1 MHTDNY
7 IQESVELLK
16 QMVSIP
22 SPSFKESMVRE
33 HISNWLTDK
42 KICHEVIKNNIV
54 AFNSRFCKSKQ
65 TLMLCAHIDTVSP
78 GNDYSFDPYNPDYE
92 QAYRNSATEAGNIRA
107 SRGKVFGQ
115 RRRSICS
122 SYDFSIPAFLQ

>member
-42 KICHEVIKNNIV
+42 KICHEVKTNVDAVRPYRHGI
-54 AFNSRFCKSKQ
+54 SRKR
-65 TLMLCAHIDTVSP
+65 L
-78 GNDYSFDPYNPDYE
+78 
-92 QAYRNSATEAGNIRA
+92 
-107 SRGKVFGQ
+107 
-115 RRRSICS
+115 
-122 SYDFSIPAFLQ
+122 FLRPV